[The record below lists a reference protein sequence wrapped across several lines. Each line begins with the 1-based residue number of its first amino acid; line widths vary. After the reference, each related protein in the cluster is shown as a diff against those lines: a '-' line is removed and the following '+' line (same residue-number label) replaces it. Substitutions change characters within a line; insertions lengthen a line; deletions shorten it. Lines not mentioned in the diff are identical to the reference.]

1 MPSITLSSS
10 QAGPTISILI
20 GPSFPLQQVLRDA
33 GLNPPAPVSG
43 IFLVDTGA
51 SHTVVDTRLIQPL
64 GLSPTGTVMCHTP
77 STAGTA
83 VPMYQFDL
91 MIYLPGST
99 NVAGWLIDSIPVM
112 ESSFE
117 GQAIDGLIGRDIIDR
132 GLLVYN
138 GPAGHFTL
146 AY

>member
-1 MPSITLSSS
+1 
-10 QAGPTISILI
+10 
-20 GPSFPLQQVLRDA
+20 
-33 GLNPPAPVSG
+33 
-43 IFLVDTGA
+43 
-51 SHTVVDTRLIQPL
+51 
-64 GLSPTGTVMCHTP
+64 
-77 STAGTA
+77 
-83 VPMYQFDL
+83 MYQFDL